1 MHEEKLYELKEKLMK
16 ELGEYAENGKFSKE
30 DAESIKYIASAVDHI
45 FNICDRMEEEEY
57 SQTGGGG
64 RYSYN
69 GSSYRYS
76 REGGNGGNQVGGSY
90 RGGGQD
96 GYSRNYGG
104 GSYARGRGSNA
115 RRDSMGRY
123 SRTGDPG
130 EMVEQ
135 LEDLMQDAPNE
146 QIKQQI
152 KQLVQQLEQM

>member
-30 DAESIKYIASAVDHI
+30 DAESIKYIASAIDHI
-45 FNICDRMEEEEY
+45 CNIVERMNEEEGY
-57 SQTGGGG
+57 SERGSYADGGEMMGG
-64 RYSYN
+64 S
-69 GSSYRYS
+69 
-76 REGGNGGNQVGGSY
+76 GSY
-90 RGGGQD
+90 RGGMGSYTRGNQGGR
-96 GYSRNYGG
+96 GYYRNYGG
-104 GSYARGRGSNA
+104 DSYARGRGSNA